1 MRNVLGNLITLTL
14 FGESHGPCIGGVLDG
29 LPAGLE
35 IDNEY
40 IKRELD
46 KRKSIAALST
56 PRREAD
62 EPEFLSGVMNG
73 RTEGTP
79 VAFTIANTN
88 VHSSDYD
95 ELRNVARPG
104 HADYSAEMRYGGFQD
119 ARGGGHFSGRLTA
132 ALVTA
137 GAILRKALEDK
148 GIIIA
153 THIYEL
159 AGIRDAD
166 FDMQDPASCAASLN
180 EKAFATI
187 SAEAEEKMTAEIK
200 KARAEGDSVGGI
212 LETVVL
218 GLPAGVGE
226 PSFGSMESEISSA
239 VFSIGAVK
247 GIEFGAGFDIARMK
261 GSEAND
267 VFAIEDGRVV
277 TRSNNNGGING
288 GITNGMPLVFRT
300 AVKPTPSISK
310 KQSTVDFSE
319 MKEIQVEI
327 KGRHDPAV
335 VHRARACVDA
345 AASLVIA
352 DMLCLRYGSDFL
364 RAEEVNAGCGR

>member
-35 IDNEY
+35 IDSEY
-40 IKRELD
+40 IKSELD
-46 KRKSIAALST
+46 KRKSAPAIST
-56 PRREAD
+56 PRREED
-62 EPEFLSGVMNG
+62 IPEFLSGVLNG

-79 VAFTIANTN
+79 VAFTIANGD
-88 VHSSDYD
+88 VHSSDYE
-95 ELRNVARPG
+95 ELAGIARPG

-137 GAILRKALEDK
+137 GAILKKALEDK
-148 GIIIA
+148 GIIIE

-159 AGIRDAD
+159 AGIRDED
-166 FDMQDPASCAASLN
+166 R
-180 EKAFATI
+180 
-187 SAEAEEKMTAEIK
+187 MTAEIK
-200 KARAEGDSVGGI
+200 KARDEVDSVGGI
-212 LETVVL
+212 LETVIL

-226 PSFGSMESEISSA
+226 PSFSSVESEISSA
-239 VFSIGAVK
+239 VFSIGGVK

-267 VFAIEDGRVV
+267 EFAIEDGRVV

-288 GITNGMPLVFRT
+288 GITNGMPVVFRT
-300 AVKPTPSISK
+300 AVKPTPSIGR
-310 KQSTVDFSE
+310 KQNTVDFSRME
-319 MKEIQVEI
+319 EVQIEI
-327 KGRHDPAV
+327 KGRHDPAI
-335 VHRARACVDA
+335 VHRAVACVDA
-345 AASLVIA
+345 AAALAVA
-352 DMLCLRYGSDFL
+352 DLLCLRYGSGYLLTKEDKM
-364 RAEEVNAGCGR
+364 ESNK